1 MEKEMSSTM
10 SALFKT
16 DKCSPLIVYIVLV
29 VVTGVTLFNT
39 NGLMKK
45 LHNHKI
51 NNIFTMHAWYEIAML
66 LLLGVVLFG
75 LCQYNQ
81 QTLAWIVLF
90 FPLFWYLVK
99 TLFVFNTVSSI
110 LRHVPPDGPQMPS
123 VAPDPTKG
131 PGPPRDSSHLAPDS
145 PTVQQT
151 EGVRQALNERRATL
165 MSQNNQMINNL
176 DMSPP
181 LAAF

>member
-1 MEKEMSSTM
+1 M

-39 NGLMKK
+39 NGLMKR

-81 QTLAWIVLF
+81 LSLAWIVLF
-90 FPLFWYLVK
+90 FPLFWYLIDFLCLRLCH
-99 TLFVFNTVSSI
+99 LF
-110 LRHVPPDGPQMPS
+110 
-123 VAPDPTKG
+123 
-131 PGPPRDSSHLAPDS
+131 
-145 PTVQQT
+145 
-151 EGVRQALNERRATL
+151 
-165 MSQNNQMINNL
+165 
-176 DMSPP
+176 
-181 LAAF
+181 